1 MDKTININLGGTLF
15 KIDEEAFRILRD
27 YLQAINNRFGNVQGG
42 HETVED
48 IESRIAEI
56 FQSQKGLAG
65 VVTKENV
72 EEMISIIGKP
82 EDFDLNEPET
92 AAPTHSTN
100 KKKMYRNTDDTVIGG
115 VCSGI
120 AAYLD
125 TDAVLFRILFVLF
138 AAFFGVG
145 FFVYLALWIA
155 LPAARTDT
163 QKREMYGN
171 STHSA
176 RSQGRKYDSTQLPE
190 AGQYQGY
197 NNPSR
202 LGNALNEIFR
212 AIGRVCYIVFRI
224 ILIIIGVS
232 FVLTGFLFIL
242 SFVMIFIFKYPGA
255 FSIDSAG
262 VNLVYFPD
270 FMSYIV
276 NPATVPWI
284 IILSSVAFI
293 LPMLALIYW
302 GVKMI
307 FWFNARD
314 GVISLVALVVW
325 VMTIAVLAIVLFN
338 EGTSFAQTGKITEE
352 SVLSGQ
358 PDTLYIS
365 ARQKISD
372 LKFDKQISLPHE
384 EYSVYLNEEKKELY
398 IRPYLSVDRSDD
410 KTTRVEVRK
419 RSTARTEMEAVKKTE
434 GLIYNYSLR
443 NDTLNINEYFT
454 IPAGR
459 KWSADNIGI
468 QLYVPDGTIL
478 KFDAASRILVHS
490 RFHNGYEDYYESRWE
505 SGTGLW
511 VMAGDGLEPVTEKT
525 IKKK

>member
-27 YLQAINNRFGNVQGG
+27 YLQAINTRFGNVQGG
-42 HETVED
+42 NETIED

-56 FQSQKGLAG
+56 FLSQKGLAG

-82 EDFDLNEPET
+82 EDFDQEEPEM
-92 AAPTHSTN
+92 AASVHTSH
-100 KKKMYRNTDDTVIGG
+100 KRKMYRNTDDTIIGG

-138 AAFFGVG
+138 VAFFGVG

-155 LPAARTDT
+155 LPAARTET

-171 STHSA
+171 SA
-176 RSQGRKYDSTQLPE
+176 RNPRSQGRNYDNSQLPE
-190 AGQYQGY
+190 ASQYHGY
-197 NNPSR
+197 NSPSR
-202 LGNALNEIFR
+202 LGNALNEVFR
-212 AIGRVCYIVFRI
+212 AIGKVCYIFFRI

-314 GVISLVALVVW
+314 GIISLIALVVW
-325 VMTIAVLAIVLFN
+325 VMTIAVLAIILFN

-352 SVLSGQ
+352 SVLSGKS
-358 PDTLYIS
+358 DTLYVTT
-365 ARQKISD
+365 RQKIAD
-372 LKFDKQISLPHE
+372 LKYDKQISLPHE
-384 EYSVYLNEEKKELY
+384 EYSVFLNEEKKELY

-410 KTTRVEVRK
+410 KTTRVEIWK
-419 RSTARTEMEAVKKTE
+419 RSTARTEMEAIKKTE

-468 QLYVPDGTIL
+468 QLYVPEGTIL
-478 KFDAASRILVHS
+478 KFDEASRVLVHS
-490 RFHNGYEDYYESRWE
+490 HFHDRYEDYYESRWE
-505 SGTGLW
+505 SGTGKW
-511 VMAGDGLEPVTEKT
+511 VMTEDGLEPATEKT